1 MSEEYNQLKSQ
12 LTREILKKQEL
23 TNKLTQ
29 LEDKIYER
37 ENDYFN
43 ESTYGNIVKGFENFS
58 KNTLNNNKKRI
69 VYTEDDHIFSLSST
83 QYIKELSKRQGH
95 SMKEDYDDYGDSVEP
110 PDANGVLT
118 ADERKRRE
126 K

>member
-95 SMKEDYDDYGDSVEP
+95 SMKEDYDDYEDSVEP